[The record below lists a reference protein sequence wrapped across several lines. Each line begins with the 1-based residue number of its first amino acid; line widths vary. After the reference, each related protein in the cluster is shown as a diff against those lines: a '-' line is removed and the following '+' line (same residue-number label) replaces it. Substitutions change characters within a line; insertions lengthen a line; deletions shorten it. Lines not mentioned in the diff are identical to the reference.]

1 MVDEEEQKLKI
12 FNTVHM
18 NHSNDTPK
26 KKYFR
31 IEKNKPYSSKESHSK
46 AIFRTKKDYNFLRR
60 KTLREMEIQK
70 QNKNY
75 NKFITTTVDDTTISA
90 QSENSFLVKNII
102 PRKLIIT
109 QENKKEKYNFN
120 EFNKEKYSLLRSF
133 FRPENNE
140 NLPENNKNSIQKF
153 GIGDFF
159 SINGNLEKFRIKL
172 MIVHF
177 YSIKNMCKYINKNF
191 FDLAEKENMLVDAFI
206 NQVYQTFRILNM
218 KINEFK
224 VFYYLKEIFKSKIKQ
239 EDFNEINALKQN
251 MQFMKNVLNKKMSE
265 NLINIYIN
273 IENFGKVFSPCK
285 EILDDASSL

>member
-70 QNKNY
+70 QNKNN

-191 FDLAEKENMLVDAFI
+191 FDLAEKENILVDAFI

-285 EILDDASSL
+285 EIIDDASSL

>member
-140 NLPENNKNSIQKF
+140 NLPENNKNSIQKC

-191 FDLAEKENMLVDAFI
+191 FDLAEKENILVDAFI

-273 IENFGKVFSPCK
+273 IENFCKVFSPCK
-285 EILDDASSL
+285 EIIDDASSL

>member
-70 QNKNY
+70 QNKNS

-140 NLPENNKNSIQKF
+140 NLPENNKNGIQKF

-191 FDLAEKENMLVDAFI
+191 FDLAEKENILVDAFI

>member
-140 NLPENNKNSIQKF
+140 NLPENNKNSIQKC

-191 FDLAEKENMLVDAFI
+191 FDLAEKENILVDAFI

-273 IENFGKVFSPCK
+273 IENFCKVFSPSK

>member
-70 QNKNY
+70 QNKNN

-109 QENKKEKYNFN
+109 KENKKEKYNFN

-153 GIGDFF
+153 GFGDFF

-191 FDLAEKENMLVDAFI
+191 FDLAEKENILVDTFI

-273 IENFGKVFSPCK
+273 IENFCKVFS
-285 EILDDASSL
+285 SL

>member
-273 IENFGKVFSPCK
+273 IENFGKVFYPCK

>member
-70 QNKNY
+70 PNKNN

-191 FDLAEKENMLVDAFI
+191 FDLAEKENILV
-206 NQVYQTFRILNM
+206 VSRC
-218 KINEFK
+218 
-224 VFYYLKEIFKSKIKQ
+224 FY
-239 EDFNEINALKQN
+239 
-251 MQFMKNVLNKKMSE
+251 
-265 NLINIYIN
+265 
-273 IENFGKVFSPCK
+273 
-285 EILDDASSL
+285 

>member
-70 QNKNY
+70 QNKNN

-177 YSIKNMCKYINKNF
+177 YSIKKMCKYINKNF
-191 FDLAEKENMLVDAFI
+191 FDLAEKENILVDAFI

-285 EILDDASSL
+285 EIIDDASSL

>member
-140 NLPENNKNSIQKF
+140 NLPENNKNNIQKF

>member
-70 QNKNY
+70 QNKNN

-191 FDLAEKENMLVDAFI
+191 FDLAEKENILVDAFI

-273 IENFGKVFSPCK
+273 IENFGKVFYPCK

>member
-70 QNKNY
+70 QNKNN

-251 MQFMKNVLNKKMSE
+251 MKFMKNVLNKKMSE

-273 IENFGKVFSPCK
+273 IENFCKVFSPCK
-285 EILDDASSL
+285 EIIDDASSL

>member
-70 QNKNY
+70 QNKNN

-109 QENKKEKYNFN
+109 QENKKEKYKFN
-120 EFNKEKYSLLRSF
+120 EFNKEKYSLLRNF

-239 EDFNEINALKQN
+239 EDFNEINALKQK

-285 EILDDASSL
+285 EIIDDASSL

>member
-70 QNKNY
+70 QNKNN

-109 QENKKEKYNFN
+109 QENKKEKYNFK

-133 FRPENNE
+133 FRPDNNE

-191 FDLAEKENMLVDAFI
+191 FDLAEKENILVDAFI

>member
-70 QNKNY
+70 QNKNN

-191 FDLAEKENMLVDAFI
+191 VDLAEKENILVDAFI

>member
-31 IEKNKPYSSKESHSK
+31 IEKNKPYSSKESHAK

-70 QNKNY
+70 QNKNS

-109 QENKKEKYNFN
+109 QENKKEKYNFK

-273 IENFGKVFSPCK
+273 IENFCKVFSPCK
-285 EILDDASSL
+285 EIIDDASSL